1 MINITQFRDLVII
14 PALETLEMHSAGAV
28 ELLLGTALQESGL
41 VYLQQLGGG
50 PALGFFQMEP
60 ATHDDI
66 WANYLEYR
74 PNLRQRLESLSR
86 HRIALAMAS
95 DLWYAAAMCR
105 LHYARV
111 PDPLPLA
118 GAHHA
123 QAAYW
128 KAHYNT
134 AEGAGTAAEYLAKWQ
149 QHGIPPQ

>member
-1 MINITQFRDLVII
+1 MLDVRQFRDLVII
-14 PALETLEMHSAGAV
+14 PAIETLQLHSQAAV

-41 VYLQQLGGG
+41 RYLKQVGGG
-50 PALGFFQMEP
+50 PAMGFFQMEP

-66 WANYLEYR
+66 WTNFLEYKPALLQAIR
-74 PNLRQRLESLSR
+74 SLSR

-105 LHYARV
+105 IHYLRV
-111 PDPLPLA
+111 SAPLPAA
-118 GAHHA
+118 GDFPA

-134 AEGAGTAAEYLAKWQ
+134 PQGAGKESEYLANWNKY
-149 QHGIPPQ
+149 GIQ